1 MSQIFSYDSNQGSMY
16 AQTYALYKQVPKEQ
30 RLFYY
35 SENDDCTNFIS
46 QCVSAAYGG
55 WLAGIDE
62 QTVSI
67 NAKRIKSDIRQVKG
81 IWFGS
86 ASNIGSNKWC
96 RVEEF
101 YRYVTDKSKGIG
113 PTAELIAEGSFWSI
127 DPRIIKKGDVIQMVV
142 TTYTSDRYGHGLYVT
157 QPGSTWAELLIC
169 CHSYDRLNEPMIWFA
184 QYPQIYEKLRI
195 IRFIPTKF
203 ES

>member
-1 MSQIFSYDSNQGSMY
+1 MSQIFPFDANQGSMY
-16 AQTYALYKQVPKEQ
+16 AQIYALYYEVPEEQ

-35 SENDDCTNFIS
+35 SDGDDCTNFIS
-46 QCVSAAYGG
+46 QCVWAAYGG
-55 WLAGIDE
+55 WIAGTAE
-62 QTVSI
+62 QTVDD

-142 TTYTSDRYGHGLYVT
+142 TTYTPDRYGHGIYVT
-157 QPGSTWAELLIC
+157 KAGNIWDEVLIC
-169 CHSYDRLNEPMIWFA
+169 CHTYDRLNEKVIWFA
-184 QYPQIYEKLRI
+184 QNPQIYEKLRI
-195 IRFIPTKF
+195 LRFIPAKF
-203 ES
+203 